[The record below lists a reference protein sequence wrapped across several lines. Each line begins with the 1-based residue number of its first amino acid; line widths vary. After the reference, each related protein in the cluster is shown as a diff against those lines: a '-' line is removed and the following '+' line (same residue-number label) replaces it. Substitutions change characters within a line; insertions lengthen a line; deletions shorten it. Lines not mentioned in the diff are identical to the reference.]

1 MIYSTPSARQ
11 APAAPAGQVFHGVPV
26 APTLDRIIGQSP
38 AIRAVK
44 SLLAKI
50 AASPASTVLLCG
62 ESGTG
67 KGLMAEELH
76 AHSDR
81 AGRPFQ
87 NITCGA
93 LPETLLESELFGSE
107 RGAYTDAKQQRKG
120 LIEVADGGTV
130 FLDEIGEITPAL
142 QVKLL
147 RFLEERA
154 FKRIGGSTDIRVD
167 VLVIAATNRNLEQA
181 VSEGML
187 REDLYYRLRVLPVR
201 VPPLRERL
209 EDIPQLVAHFVETYN
224 EAFRK
229 RVRGLTR
236 GALARLGAHRWPG
249 NIRELKNVI
258 ERAMLLS
265 ESDVLGENDLPSMLA
280 PAGAPHQVE
289 LPPAGLDLP
298 KLESDLL
305 HQALQRSGGNRS
317 RAARL
322 LGLSRHQIRYRLEKS
337 ARARR

>member
-1 MIYSTPSARQ
+1 M
-11 APAAPAGQVFHGVPV
+11 
-26 APTLDRIIGQSP
+26 DRIIGNSP
-38 AIRAVK
+38 ATQAVK

-50 AASPASTVLLCG
+50 AASPASTVLLYG

-67 KGLMAEELH
+67 KGLMAEEIH
-76 AHSDR
+76 AHSAR
-81 AGRPFQ
+81 CERPFQ

-107 RGAYTDAKQQRKG
+107 RGAFTDAKRQRKG

-154 FKRIGGSTDIRVD
+154 FKRIGGAVDIQVD
-167 VLVIAATNRNLEQA
+167 VRVIAATNRNLEHA
-181 VSEGML
+181 VREGLL

-209 EDIPQLVAHFVETYN
+209 ADIPQLAAFFVATYN

-236 GALARLGAHRWPG
+236 GALDRLGGHHWPG

-265 ESDVLGENDLPSMLA
+265 EGDEIGEADLPPLQPRA
-280 PAGAPHQVE
+280 VAPHQVE
-289 LPPAGLDLP
+289 LPACGLDLP
-298 KLESDLL
+298 KLETDLL

-322 LGLSRHQIRYRLEKS
+322 LGLSRHQIRYRLKKS
-337 ARARR
+337 ARSRR

>member
-1 MIYSTPSARQ
+1 
-11 APAAPAGQVFHGVPV
+11 
-26 APTLDRIIGQSP
+26 
-38 AIRAVK
+38 
-44 SLLAKI
+44 
-50 AASPASTVLLCG
+50 VLLCG

-67 KGLMAEELH
+67 KGLMAEETH

-81 AGRPFQ
+81 RARPFQ

-107 RGAYTDAKQQRKG
+107 RGAFTDAKRQRKG

-154 FKRIGGSTDIRVD
+154 FKRIGGAVDVRVD
-167 VLVIAATNRNLEQA
+167 VRVIAATNRNLEHA
-181 VSEGML
+181 VREGLL
-187 REDLYYRLRVLPVR
+187 RDDLYYRLRVLPVR

-209 EDIPQLVAHFVETYN
+209 TDIPQLAAFFMETYN
-224 EAFRK
+224 EAFHK
-229 RVRGLTR
+229 RVRGLSR
-236 GALARLGAHRWPG
+236 GALGRLGAHHWPG

-265 ESDVLGENDLPSMLA
+265 EGDQLTEADLPLSLA
-280 PAGAPHQVE
+280 GGAQPHPVE
-289 LPPAGLDLP
+289 LPAEGLDLP
-298 KLESDLL
+298 KLEHDLL
-305 HQALQRSGGNRS
+305 HQALQPSGGNRS

-322 LGLSRHQIRYRLEKS
+322 LGLSRHQIRYRLKKS
-337 ARARR
+337 ARSR

>member
-1 MIYSTPSARQ
+1 MRVVSWSAG
-11 APAAPAGQVFHGVPV
+11 PALTFN
-26 APTLDRIIGQSP
+26 RIIGDSP
-38 AIRAVK
+38 AIQAVK

-67 KGLMAEELH
+67 KGLLAEEIH
-76 AHSDR
+76 AYSDR
-81 AGRPFQ
+81 RARPFQ

-107 RGAYTDAKQQRKG
+107 RGAFTDAKRQRKG

-130 FLDEIGEITPAL
+130 FLDEIGEITTSL

-154 FKRIGGSTDIRVD
+154 FKRIGGAVDIRVD
-167 VLVIAATNRNLEQA
+167 VRVIAATNRNLERA
-181 VSEGML
+181 VRDGLL

-209 EDIPQLVAHFVETYN
+209 ADIPQLAAFFMETYN

-236 GALARLGAHRWPG
+236 GAVARLGAHNWPG

-265 ESDVLGENDLPSMLA
+265 EGDQLTETDLPQLTR
-280 PAGAPHQVE
+280 GAQPPGAQPPQVE
-289 LPPAGLDLP
+289 LPAEGLDLP
-298 KLESDLL
+298 KLEHDLL

-322 LGLSRHQIRYRLEKS
+322 LGLSRHQIRYRLKKS
-337 ARARR
+337 VRPR